1 MPEPSQIFFAEIPKI
16 LASGPKTHR
25 EIADDLQQEYPEC
38 CDDSIRCPHYKY
50 NAEIPEWD
58 HIVRNAE
65 QRLKK
70 EKIIKHNPD
79 IRKWE
84 LI

>member
-1 MPEPSQIFFAEIPKI
+1 MPEPYQIFCAEIPRI
-16 LASGPKTHR
+16 LASGAKTHR

-38 CDDSIRCPHYKY
+38 CDDSIQCPHYKY

-58 HIVRNAE
+58 HVARNVE
-65 QRLKK
+65 QALKK
-70 EKIIKHNPD
+70 ENIIKRNSK